1 MPNSLTSLRQ
11 RFYEWR
17 QLRPVQR
24 FLAAVVLLIAWP
36 VRFAVFRL
44 RRAFSRAESSRRIVL
59 IQLAGLGDVLMA
71 TPAWTSLQQRY
82 PGAKID
88 LITLHGYVAE
98 AFQNHPKLNSVTT
111 LPAYPGKWII
121 SKFANKSNAQ
131 LVVAAFRYYPELVL
145 RNLFSRYDVGV
156 NFALSE
162 FDRNLGNAL
171 LFCLG
176 AATRV
181 GATGASEKLLT
192 GRGAVNPNLA
202 RATAYLQLVEP
213 LGAVDVSSGYEFPVA
228 QSDVESVKLLL
239 RSEKVNSR
247 RQLAVIQPG
256 GKMHIN
262 SRRWPA
268 EYFAS
273 VCDFLSQE
281 GFAIVLA
288 GDKDDVDVCDQ
299 ISRMSEVKTKS
310 LAGRLTFTQTAAL
323 LSLSSLC
330 ITNDTS
336 TLHLAEAVKVP
347 RVISIF
353 GPTDPDILAPQNS
366 RNIVLR
372 SKLPCA
378 PCMGGMIDA
387 NTERCWR
394 DVKEECLW
402 EITPDEVVAVL
413 KELYPA
419 AVRVAT
425 A

>member
-1 MPNSLTSLRQ
+1 MPNSLTTLRQ
-11 RFYEWR
+11 RFYAWR
-17 QLRPVQR
+17 QRRPLQR
-24 FLAAVVLLIAWP
+24 FFAALVLVVAWP
-36 VRFAVFRL
+36 VRFVLLRVWRL
-44 RRAFSRAESSRRIVL
+44 FSSGETPRRVVV

-71 TPAWTSLQQRY
+71 TPAWAALQQHY
-82 PGAKID
+82 PGVQLD
-88 LITLHGYVAE
+88 LITLHGYVTE
-98 AFQNHPKLNSVTT
+98 AFQNHPRLNSVTT
-111 LPAYPGKWII
+111 LPPYSGKWII
-121 SKFANKSNAQ
+121 PKFVNKSSAQ
-131 LVVAAFRYYPELVL
+131 LLGAVIRYYPDLIL
-145 RNLFSRYDVGV
+145 RNFFSRYDVGV
-156 NFALSE
+156 SFALSD

-171 LFCLG
+171 LFCLDARKRIG
-176 AATRV
+176 SV
-181 GATGASEKLLT
+181 GAGDRFLT
-192 GRGAVNPNLA
+192 DPVAANGNLA
-202 RATAYLQLVEP
+202 RAATYLQFVEP
-213 LGAVDVSSGYEFPVA
+213 LGAVNVSSGYEFPVA
-228 QSDVESVKLLL
+228 PGDVESVRMAL
-239 RSEKVNSR
+239 RLENVPLR
-247 RQLAVIQPG
+247 REIAVIHPG

-273 VCDFLSQE
+273 VCHFLAQE
-281 GFAIVLA
+281 GFEVVLA

-299 ISRMSEVKTKS
+299 IARTPGVKMTS
-310 LAGRLTFTQTAAL
+310 LAGRLTFNQTAAL

-353 GPTDPDILAPQNS
+353 GPTNPDILAPQNS

-378 PCMGGMIDA
+378 PCMGGLIDG
-387 NTERCWR
+387 NTEVCWR

-402 EITPDEVVAVL
+402 GITPDEVVGIL

-419 AVRVAT
+419 AVRVAR